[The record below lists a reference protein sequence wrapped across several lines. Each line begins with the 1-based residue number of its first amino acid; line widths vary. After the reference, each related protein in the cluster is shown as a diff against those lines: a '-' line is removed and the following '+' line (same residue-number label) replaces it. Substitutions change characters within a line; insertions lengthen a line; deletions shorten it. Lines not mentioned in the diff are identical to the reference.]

1 MNWNKMA
8 KLPGKNI
15 PKHVGFLVKIDRFIP
30 AAIFIGSVNR
40 LCFFVGNQRKCGK
53 AYAESNGKKEPFINK
68 YLSHSVGLLGFNEFR
83 KNYVTARVKNIFN
96 AVR

>member
-1 MNWNKMA
+1 MLQQEKNFLMNRNKMA

-15 PKHVGFLVKIDRFIP
+15 PKQVGFLVKIDRFIP
-30 AAIFIGSVNR
+30 ATIFIESVNR

-68 YLSHSVGLLGFNEFR
+68 YLSHPVGLLGLTNLER
-83 KNYVTARVKNIFN
+83 TMLQPG
-96 AVR
+96 